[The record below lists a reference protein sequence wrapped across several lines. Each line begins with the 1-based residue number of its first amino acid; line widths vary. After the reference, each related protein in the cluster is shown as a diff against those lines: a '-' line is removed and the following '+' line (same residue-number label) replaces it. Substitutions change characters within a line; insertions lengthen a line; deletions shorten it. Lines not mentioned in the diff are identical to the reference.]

1 MALYIPTSRRRR
13 QTIVF
18 AVVALAV
25 GLVVGLLA
33 GRASVP
39 SLTDRVHAVQED
51 ARQTAS
57 GLRVLSLHEQAGAV
71 STETGGAG
79 GADLVLQRTRDELQG
94 ELSKAPWLAAAA
106 RQQLLDELSALD
118 AQTDRNTPAFA
129 SAADALASHIDDT
142 FGLSQ

>member
-1 MALYIPTSRRRR
+1 MALYIPASRRRR

-18 AVVALAV
+18 VVAALAV
-25 GLVVGLLA
+25 GLVVGVLA

-39 SLTDRVHAVQED
+39 SVTDRVHSVQED

-94 ELSKAPWLAAAA
+94 EFSNAPWLDAAA
-106 RQQLLDELSALD
+106 RKQLLDELGALD
-118 AQTDRNTPAFA
+118 AQTDRTTPAFA
-129 SAADALASHIDDT
+129 SAADTLASHIEAT
-142 FGLSQ
+142 FGLRQ